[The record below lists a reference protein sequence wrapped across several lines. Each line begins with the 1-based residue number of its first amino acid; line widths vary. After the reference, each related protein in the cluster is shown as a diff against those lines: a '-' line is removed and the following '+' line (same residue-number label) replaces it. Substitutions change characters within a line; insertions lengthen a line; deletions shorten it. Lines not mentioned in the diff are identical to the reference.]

1 MQTHFRQE
9 IEAALLR
16 RWASCY
22 TWWQTPREAVE
33 YPDRVIA
40 QGTKIGGFD
49 DVVEL
54 VAAAGEERLRRMV
67 QQAEAGQ
74 SDEPPGHIG
83 IIGRAAVSSA
93 DTLPRVELVAR
104 PWPCLSQ
111 CLKYGRPCRGI
122 SHDATS

>member
-74 SDEPPGHIG
+74 SDEPSWAYWHHRPGRSQLSGHLAA
-83 IIGRAAVSSA
+83 GRACGTALAVPEPVPEVRSTVSRHQ
-93 DTLPRVELVAR
+93 P
-104 PWPCLSQ
+104 
-111 CLKYGRPCRGI
+111 
-122 SHDATS
+122 